1 MNLSSVQKRKYKMK
15 IDKKFALT
23 VTISIIVT
31 ILVYIGIVTSLERPT
46 LSRTPI
52 SKENAISIVIDSRNL
67 TSSDRR
73 DFVTEFVHIKGN
85 GSFYESDLNSNNV
98 GRYLGDSH
106 PTINNAS
113 YFVWKVTDK
122 KNNFTFFIDNLN
134 GEIVS
139 EISR

>member
-1 MNLSSVQKRKYKMK
+1 MR

-23 VTISIIVT
+23 VSISILVT
-31 ILVYIGIVTSLERPT
+31 ILVYVGIVTSLERPT

-52 SKENAISIVIDSRNL
+52 SKENAILIVINNRNL
-67 TSSDRR
+67 TSSVLQ

-85 GSFYESDLNSNNV
+85 GSFYESNLNSNHV
-98 GRYLGDSH
+98 GRHLGDSH
-106 PTINNAS
+106 PTINNAN

-122 KNNFTFFIDNLN
+122 MNNFTYFVDNLN

-139 EISR
+139 EFG

>member
-1 MNLSSVQKRKYKMK
+1 MK

-23 VTISIIVT
+23 ITISILVT

-52 SKENAISIVIDSRNL
+52 SKENAISIVINNRNL
-67 TSSDRR
+67 ASSDRQ

-85 GSFYESDLNSNNV
+85 GSFYESNLNSNHV

-106 PTINNAS
+106 TTINNAN

-122 KNNFTFFIDNLN
+122 KNNFTYFLDKLN

-139 EISR
+139 EINQ

>member
-1 MNLSSVQKRKYKMK
+1 MR

-23 VTISIIVT
+23 VSISVLVT

-52 SKENAISIVIDSRNL
+52 SKENAILIVIDNRNL
-67 TSSDRR
+67 TTSELQ

-85 GSFYESDLNSNNV
+85 GSFYESNLNSNHV
-98 GRYLGDSH
+98 GRHLGDSH
-106 PTINNAS
+106 PTINNANF
-113 YFVWKVTDK
+113 FVWKVTDK
-122 KNNFTFFIDNLN
+122 KNNFTYFVDNLN

-139 EISR
+139 EFG

>member
-1 MNLSSVQKRKYKMK
+1 MR
-15 IDKKFALT
+15 IDKKFTLT
-23 VTISIIVT
+23 VSISILVT

-52 SKENAISIVIDSRNL
+52 SKENAIWIVIDNRNL
-67 TSSDRR
+67 TSELQ

-85 GSFYESDLNSNNV
+85 GSFYESNLNSNHV
-98 GRYLGDSH
+98 GRHLGDSH
-106 PTINNAS
+106 PTINNAN

-122 KNNFTFFIDNLN
+122 KNNFTYFVDNLN

-139 EISR
+139 EFG

>member
-1 MNLSSVQKRKYKMK
+1 MK

-23 VTISIIVT
+23 ITISILVT

-52 SKENAISIVIDSRNL
+52 SKENAISIVINNRNL
-67 TSSDRR
+67 ASSDRQ

-85 GSFYESDLNSNNV
+85 GSFYESNLISNHV

-106 PTINNAS
+106 PTTNNAN
-113 YFVWKVTDK
+113 YFVWKVTNK
-122 KNNFTFFIDNLN
+122 KNNFTYFLDKLN

-139 EISR
+139 EINQ

>member
-1 MNLSSVQKRKYKMK
+1 MK
-15 IDKKFALT
+15 IDKRFALT
-23 VTISIIVT
+23 ITISILVT

-52 SKENAISIVIDSRNL
+52 SKENAISIVINNRNL
-67 TSSDRR
+67 ASSDRQ

-85 GSFYESDLNSNNV
+85 GSFYESNLNSNHV

-106 PTINNAS
+106 PTMNNAN

-122 KNNFTFFIDNLN
+122 KNNFTYFLDKLN

-139 EISR
+139 EINQ

>member
-1 MNLSSVQKRKYKMK
+1 MR

-23 VTISIIVT
+23 VSISILVT

-52 SKENAISIVIDSRNL
+52 SKENAILIVINNRNL
-67 TSSDRR
+67 TSSVLQ

-85 GSFYESDLNSNNV
+85 GSFYESNLNSNHV
-98 GRYLGDSH
+98 GRHLGDSH
-106 PTINNAS
+106 PTINNAN

-122 KNNFTFFIDNLN
+122 KNNFTYFVDNLN

-139 EISR
+139 EFGE

>member
-1 MNLSSVQKRKYKMK
+1 MR

-23 VTISIIVT
+23 VSISILVT

-52 SKENAISIVIDSRNL
+52 SKENAIFIVVDNRNL
-67 TSSDRR
+67 TSSELQ
-73 DFVTEFVHIKGN
+73 DFVTDFVHIKGN
-85 GSFYESDLNSNNV
+85 GSFYESSLNSNHV
-98 GRYLGDSH
+98 GRHLGDSH
-106 PTINNAS
+106 PTINNAN

-122 KNNFTFFIDNLN
+122 KNNFTYFVDNLN

-139 EISR
+139 EFG

>member
-1 MNLSSVQKRKYKMK
+1 MK

-23 VTISIIVT
+23 ITISILVT

-52 SKENAISIVIDSRNL
+52 SKENAISIVINNRNL
-67 TSSDRR
+67 ASSDRQ

-85 GSFYESDLNSNNV
+85 GSFYESNLNSNHV

-106 PTINNAS
+106 PTINNAN
-113 YFVWKVTDK
+113 YFVWKVTDM
-122 KNNFTFFIDNLN
+122 KNNFTYFLDKLN

-139 EISR
+139 EINQ

>member
-1 MNLSSVQKRKYKMK
+1 MK

-23 VTISIIVT
+23 VTISILVT

-52 SKENAISIVIDSRNL
+52 SKETAVSIVIDNRNL
-67 TSSDRR
+67 TPSDRQHL
-73 DFVTEFVHIKGN
+73 VTEFVHIKGN
-85 GSFYESDLNSNNV
+85 GSFYETNLNSNHV

-106 PTINNAS
+106 PTTNNAN
-113 YFVWKVTDK
+113 YFVWKVTDE
-122 KNNFTFFIDNLN
+122 KNNFTYFIDNLN

-139 EISR
+139 EISQ

>member
-1 MNLSSVQKRKYKMK
+1 MK

-23 VTISIIVT
+23 VTISILVT

-52 SKENAISIVIDSRNL
+52 SNENAISIVMDDRNL

-85 GSFYESDLNSNNV
+85 GSFYESNINSNNV
-98 GRYLGDSH
+98 GRFLGDSH
-106 PTINNAS
+106 PTINNAN
-113 YFVWKVTDK
+113 YFAWEVTDK
-122 KNNFTFFIDNLN
+122 KNNLTFFIDNLN
-134 GEIVS
+134 GDIVS
-139 EISR
+139 ETS

>member
-1 MNLSSVQKRKYKMK
+1 MK

-23 VTISIIVT
+23 IAISILVT

-52 SKENAISIVIDSRNL
+52 SKENAISTVINNRNL
-67 TSSDRR
+67 ASSERQ

-85 GSFYESDLNSNNV
+85 GSFYESNLNSNHV

-106 PTINNAS
+106 PTINNAN

-122 KNNFTFFIDNLN
+122 KNNFTYFLDKLN

-139 EISR
+139 EINQ

>member
-1 MNLSSVQKRKYKMK
+1 MLK
-15 IDKKFALT
+15 IDKKFAVT
-23 VTISIIVT
+23 VTVSILVT

-46 LSRTPI
+46 LSRTPL
-52 SKENAISIVIDSRNL
+52 SEDNAVSIVIDKKNL
-67 TSSDRR
+67 NSSDQ

-85 GSFYESDLNSNNV
+85 GSFYESNLLSNHV

-106 PTINNAS
+106 PTINNAN

-122 KNNFTFFIDNLN
+122 KNNFTYFLDKLN

-139 EISR
+139 ETNQ